1 MKSSSKNG
9 TNRCKSQGR
18 TSPERNV
25 YKKEPEQT
33 KNNIYK
39 QEKKLIRFVKRKR
52 SNG

>member
-1 MKSSSKNG
+1 MSGGMKNAEWPF
-9 TNRCKSQGR
+9 QGK

-25 YKKEPEQT
+25 YKREPEQT